1 MNRILTGIR
10 IAGAIAIVVLA
21 LLFWRERKVRIK
33 AQESR
38 DREQENVAVLMGRER
53 QYQHIILTT
62 KEAREIQDL
71 KIDSLAKVLKIKP
84 KQIERIQIEVQQ
96 IHDTIPVPVPVY
108 IKGPGEWQIS
118 DQGECWSWK
127 GTAKLDGDSL
137 RIQRDEFKYE
147 NETTGVYFQKRT
159 GKFLCFKVGK
169 KKTFMRSSNK
179 CKAEEAVT
187 EITFIKE

>member
-21 LLFWRERKVRIK
+21 LLFWRERKVRIQ

-84 KQIERIQIEVQQ
+84 KQIERIQIEGQQ
-96 IHDTIPVPVPVY
+96 IHDT
-108 IKGPGEWQIS
+108 
-118 DQGECWSWK
+118 
-127 GTAKLDGDSL
+127 
-137 RIQRDEFKYE
+137 
-147 NETTGVYFQKRT
+147 
-159 GKFLCFKVGK
+159 
-169 KKTFMRSSNK
+169 
-179 CKAEEAVT
+179 
-187 EITFIKE
+187 